1 MLSSIAINQ
10 LVAIM
15 NSSAKFGIT
24 SVANIS
30 EGTISK
36 IVFMPPQDDL
46 KRWFAARLAD
56 TLSEYEV
63 ASPETDEEAIAAI
76 KDADAAFGWVPPPA
90 LEAAGK
96 LRWLHNPEAG
106 PFFGYYYQELME
118 HPLTITNPRGI
129 YFDHISHHILMFILA
144 LSRGLTWYI
153 DAQRNRVWDKD
164 ARKSPYVYLAEATAL
179 INGVGGIGHETA
191 RICNELGMEV
201 IAIEPRP
208 EYDLPY
214 VEFHTPDEL
223 DTVLPRADFVIST
236 VPHTPETEGM
246 FDSRR
251 FQLMKKT
258 AYFINVGR
266 GKVCKI
272 DDLADAIAG
281 GVIAGCG
288 LDVFEEEPLPSD
300 HKLWGL
306 PNVLMTPHVAVR
318 DAGNI
323 SERRF
328 EVLID
333 NARRFLRNE
342 LLNNIVDKSKWY

>member
-1 MLSSIAINQ
+1 
-10 LVAIM
+10 
-15 NSSAKFGIT
+15 
-24 SVANIS
+24 
-30 EGTISK
+30 
-36 IVFMPPQDDL
+36 MPPQDDL
-46 KRWFAARLAD
+46 KRWFAARLSD

-63 ASPETDEEAIAAI
+63 ASPETDEDAIEAIR
-76 KDADAAFGWVPPPA
+76 DADGAFGWIPSAA
-90 LEAAGK
+90 LEAAEK
-96 LRWLHNPEAG
+96 ISWLHNPDAG
-106 PFFGYYYQELME
+106 SFFGYYYKELIE

-144 LSRGLTWYI
+144 LSRGLPWYV
-153 DAQRNRVWDKD
+153 DAQRNRIWDKD
-164 ARKSPYVYLAEATAL
+164 ARKSPYINLPEATVL

-191 RICNELGMEV
+191 RICKELGMEV
-201 IAIEPRP
+201 IGIEPRP

-214 VEFHTPDEL
+214 VEFHSPEEL
-223 DTVLPRADFVIST
+223 DSLLSRADFVVTT

-246 FDSRR
+246 FNASR

-258 AYFINVGR
+258 AYFINIGR

-272 DDLADAIAG
+272 NDLADAIESG
-281 GVIAGCG
+281 EIAGCG

-318 DAGNI
+318 DAGDI
-323 SERRF
+323 PERRF

-333 NARRFLRNE
+333 NARRFLNGE
-342 LLNNIVDKSKWY
+342 PLNNVVDKSKWY